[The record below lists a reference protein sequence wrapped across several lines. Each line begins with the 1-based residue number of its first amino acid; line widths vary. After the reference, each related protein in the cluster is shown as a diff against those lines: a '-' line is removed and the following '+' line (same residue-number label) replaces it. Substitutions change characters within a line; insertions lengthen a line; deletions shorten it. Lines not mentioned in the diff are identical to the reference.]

1 MYVSTHI
8 PPSVVFLVSPFL
20 ARRYN
25 ANNYLSECS
34 TPSRALLQN
43 VVDTMEPSGTEDI
56 DVLSVLIDFQ
66 IRL

>member
-1 MYVSTHI
+1 MVWGF
-8 PPSVVFLVSPFL
+8 PGFGL
-20 ARRYN
+20 ARYN

-43 VVDTMEPSGTEDI
+43 VVDTMEPSGTEAI